1 MQLLFIKKVLK
12 PKPATNLSLMKP
24 LNQNIIQ
31 EKMTVQIILT
41 VLIIGLA
48 AGMLS
53 GLVGVGGGIIMVP
66 ALIFFLNYNQHQ
78 AQGTSLGVLTL
89 PVVIIASLY
98 YYQEC
103 KKMGTPM
110 DLKVIGLLA
119 LGFVAGAYFGS
130 KLALSLP
137 TETLKKIF
145 AIILFYTAI
154 KMLGWDAVFIKW
166 VKGIF

>member
-1 MQLLFIKKVLK
+1 MQ
-12 PKPATNLSLMKP
+12 P
-24 LNQNIIQ
+24 LNKNIIQ
-31 EKMTVQIILT
+31 QKMTVQLILT

-66 ALIFFLNYNQHQ
+66 ALIFFLHYNQHQ

-98 YYQEC
+98 YYHQC

-119 LGFVAGAYFGS
+119 VGFVAGAYFGS

-154 KMLGWDAVFIKW
+154 KMLGWDAAFIKW
-166 VKGIF
+166 VKAIF

>member
-1 MQLLFIKKVLK
+1 MTI
-12 PKPATNLSLMKP
+12 
-24 LNQNIIQ
+24 LNQNSKQ
-31 EKMTVQIILT
+31 DMTVQIVLT
-41 VLIIGLA
+41 VIIIGVA

-66 ALIFFLNYNQHQ
+66 ALVFFLNYNQHQ

-89 PVVIIASLY
+89 PVVIVASLY
-98 YYQEC
+98 YYHQC

-119 LGFVAGAYFGS
+119 VGFVVGAYFVS
-130 KLALSLP
+130 KLAISLP
-137 TETLKKIF
+137 TSTLKKIF
-145 AIILFYTAI
+145 AIILFYNAF
-154 KMLGWDAVFIKW
+154 KMLGWDSLFIKW

>member
-1 MQLLFIKKVLK
+1 MQIRD
-12 PKPATNLSLMKP
+12 
-24 LNQNIIQ
+24 QNIIQ
-31 EKMTVQIILT
+31 QKMTIQIILT
-41 VLIIGLA
+41 ILIIGLA

-66 ALIFFLNYNQHQ
+66 ALVFFMNYNQHQ

-98 YYQEC
+98 YYYQC

-110 DLKVIGLLA
+110 DLRIIGLLA
-119 LGFVAGAYFGS
+119 IGFVAGAYFGS
-130 KLALSLP
+130 KLAISLS
-137 TETLKKIF
+137 TDALKKIF

-154 KMLGWDAVFIKW
+154 KMLGWDVAIIKW
-166 VKGIF
+166 AKGIFS